1 MSLVESFGRIG
12 AVALALGLAAVAS
25 GSRSALAGATT
36 TATASTA
43 PSKPGR
49 ASKRS
54 AKPPSPPLEGETFDF
69 VDDGAGLGGKP
80 RAYAGRVFVPSAT
93 ARATGPRPLVVFFH
107 GLNRERIAH
116 RWMGGGDEGDVRRIV
131 GALVTSGAI
140 EPVVLAGPGS
150 VEPAAV
156 SGGASFPAFDL
167 PRFLDRIEARLAEAG
182 STRVDRSRVVVV
194 GHSGAGCS
202 ERGGIVTALG
212 LSPAPRAIVSID
224 TCMGLGLAR
233 SLAGAA
239 PTTNVVVT
247 WQTATWSR
255 GFDAFRLAFDK
266 ASKEHPAAPGA
277 ARALEA
283 LPALPRAHDATVAQT
298 LDAWLPR
305 LLPREAGQ
313 R

>member
-1 MSLVESFGRIG
+1 VSLVGTFARIG
-12 AVALALGLAAVAS
+12 ALALALGLATVAAGS
-25 GSRSALAGATT
+25 GDAQAGATT
-36 TATASTA
+36 TATASA
-43 PSKPGR
+43 PQAKPGR
-49 ASKRS
+49 ASKRP
-54 AKPPSPPLEGETFDF
+54 AKPRPAPLEGETFDF

-80 RAYAGRVFVPSAT
+80 RTYAGRVFVPSAT
-93 ARATGPRPLVVFFH
+93 ARAAGPRPLVVFFH

-116 RWMGGGDEGDVRRIV
+116 RWMGGGDEGDVRRMV
-131 GALVTSGAI
+131 GALVASGAI
-140 EPVVLAGPGS
+140 EPAVLAGPGS

-156 SGGASFPAFDL
+156 SGGSSFPAFDL
-167 PRFLDRIEARLAEAG
+167 PRFLDRVEARLAESG
-182 STRVDRSRVVVV
+182 SARVDRSRVVVV

-233 SLAGAA
+233 SLARAA
-239 PTTNVVVT
+239 PTTGVVVT

-255 GFDAFRLAFDK
+255 GFDAFRVAFEK
-266 ASKEHPAAPGA
+266 ESREHPAAPGA

-305 LLPREAGQ
+305 LLPPQVGPR
-313 R
+313 